1 MWVLLMSKHVSLRA
15 SWVKVKQVLKV
26 EKNTVTVPLYFILAV
41 IVVRRSNRFVV
52 AVVRF
57 EKVVLSYS
65 LNSLFKY
72 SSSSRD
78 GACVLTS

>member
-1 MWVLLMSKHVSLRA
+1 
-15 SWVKVKQVLKV
+15 
-26 EKNTVTVPLYFILAV
+26 V